1 MKKCISVL
9 TALVMTVTML
19 SGMAFAQDS
28 VSIEVE
34 PAVFLCG
41 DIYNIVWST
50 DKNSTGYVEYT
61 YQGDMYRVYDEEAGV
76 VRTDDYIHTVSV
88 PVDHLDGAGAYTIT
102 SVAVAKRTPYSV
114 EYGASCS
121 TTRSFVGYHGQEE
134 INIWTLSDLHRT
146 PTNGIMSGVLAAA
159 SHLKGGSPDIVMLL
173 GDICNDMQNKD
184 YAEIGIFDTAA
195 QLSGGSVPC
204 VYTRGNHETRGEFSG
219 YLLQY
224 LPSSTGEFYFTFEYG
239 PLSSVVLDFGEDKID
254 THPEYSGLVDYNN
267 YRIEEN
273 DWLNTIDS
281 YTGDPVYRIA
291 FCHGPNIIDHFGF
304 NWIENLS
311 DIGTDILV
319 SGHYH
324 AIQMW
329 EPDGYNSQ
337 YCIDFPIMLDGS
349 HINNI
354 GFNIS
359 QLLLKDGQITCYGV
373 SDSGEDMLDYELTAG
388 QNIKQSTVTAAVS
401 GTTVGSSAE
410 GASAANTEQMY
421 TSDESAFIEISSD
434 KGSSDLESQKG
445 ASADFGFITKPTVF
459 DTGDTYTVAWATT
472 EGQNSMGE
480 VHLIYEG
487 KEMRFTDSEG
497 GTLRCLS
504 NLHAVRIPKKYL
516 ENNKYEVISQQIFR
530 HGAYNSDKGALVTSG
545 YIEFSGYDGQ
555 SEIEML
561 MVSDLGSDRSM
572 IPKIRAAAQDYDV
585 VVFGGNII
593 SDAADDSAVINGLL
607 YNCGMLT
614 GGKIPAVFVRGENE
628 TLGEYAPYL
637 TRIIRNSTRQFYEYV
652 QYGPVS
658 LIVLDTA
665 GLFPDSSSEYNGL
678 ASFETV
684 RQKQQLWLEQQ
695 SYGDA
700 QYKVALAHA
709 PVIHNYL
716 GYKYSMTLNTLGTD
730 LALFGHGG
738 ESEYNDAGFH
748 NQNYVSAVNG
758 MYEQDGTVATLI
770 SFSGGDITVRTLG
783 DNGVQKLTKTFSA
796 SDNDNTASFSDV
808 AYGSWYAD
816 AVKYSASQLVMRGVS
831 ENTFAPTQTLTRAMA
846 VTVLARLA
854 DIDTSAYGETGFE
867 DVASGLYY
875 SGAVAWAHQ
884 QGITNG
890 TDENLFSP
898 DQALTRQQLCAMVYR
913 MYKDRLPQA
922 EESGF
927 DDFDS
932 VSEYAKKAVASLE
945 KAGIINGMGNGKFE
959 PGTPVTRAMLAQI
972 IYKANF

>member
-1 MKKCISVL
+1 MKKYISVI
-9 TALVMTVTML
+9 TAVIMSITML

-28 VSIEVE
+28 ISLEVE

-50 DKNSTGYVEYT
+50 DKNATGYVDYT
-61 YQGDMYRVYDEEAGV
+61 YQGKDYRVYDEEAGV

-88 PVDHLDGAGAYTIT
+88 PVDHLDGAGAYTVT
-102 SVAVAKRTPYSV
+102 SVAVTSRTPYSV
-114 EYGASCS
+114 SYGASCS
-121 TTRSFVGYHGQEE
+121 ATRSFMGYHGQEE

-146 PTNGIMSGVLAAA
+146 PTNGIMSAVLSA
-159 SHLKGGSPDIVMLL
+159 SSYLKGGRPDIVMLL

-239 PLSSVVLDFGEDKID
+239 PMSSVVLDFGEDKID

-267 YRIEEN
+267 YRIQEN

-281 YTGDPVYRIA
+281 YTGDPVYRVA
-291 FCHGPNIIDHFGF
+291 FCHGPNIINHFGF
-304 NWIENLS
+304 NWLENLS
-311 DIGTDILV
+311 DIGTDIMV
-319 SGHYH
+319 AGHYH
-324 AIQMW
+324 SIQMW

-349 HINNI
+349 HVNKT

-359 QLLLKDGQITCYGV
+359 QLLLKNGQITCYGV
-373 SDSGEDMLDYELTAG
+373 SDVGEEKLNYQVTAG
-388 QNIKQSTVTAAVS
+388 QNLKQYTSSVNIA
-401 GTTVGSSAE
+401 GTVGAFSDYSADKE
-410 GASAANTEQMY
+410 TPVQVAAAY
-421 TSDESAFIEISSD
+421 D
-434 KGSSDLESQKG
+434 KPVAETVKS

-545 YIEFSGYDGQ
+545 YIEFSGYNGQ
-555 SEIEML
+555 SDVDML
-561 MVSDLGSDRSM
+561 MVSNLNSDRSM
-572 IPKIRAAAQDYDV
+572 ISKIRSAAQDYDV

-593 SDAADDSAVINGLL
+593 TNAANDSEVINGLL

-637 TRIIRNSTRQFYEYV
+637 TRIVRNSTRQFYEYI

-658 LIVLDTA
+658 VMVLDTA
-665 GLFPDSSSEYNGL
+665 GLYPDSSSEYNGL

-684 RQKQQLWLEQQ
+684 REKQQLWLEQQ

-730 LALFGHGG
+730 VALFGHGG
-738 ESEYNDAGFH
+738 DSAYYDAGFH
-748 NQNYVSAVNG
+748 NQNYVSVVNG
-758 MYEQDGTVATLI
+758 TYTVDGTVATLV
-770 SFSGGDITVRTLG
+770 SFSGGDITVKTLG
-783 DNGVQKLTKTFSA
+783 DNGSQMLTKTFA
-796 SDNDNTASFSDV
+796 AEDNDNVAQFTDVSDL
-808 AYGSWYAD
+808 SWYSD
-816 AVKYSASQLVMRGVS
+816 AVSHVATQLVMRGVS
-831 ENTFAPTQTLTRAMA
+831 EDTFAPTQTLTRGMA

-854 DIDTSAYGETGFE
+854 DINTDAYGDPDFD
-867 DVASGLYY
+867 DVESGCYY
-875 SGAVAWAHQ
+875 TGAVAWAQ
-884 QGITNG
+884 QTGITNG
-890 TDENLFSP
+890 TEQTLFSP
-898 DQALTRQQLCAMVYR
+898 EEPLTRQQLCAMVYR
-913 MYKDRLPQA
+913 MYKDDIPSA
-922 EESGF
+922 DDCKF
-927 DDFDS
+927 DDYDT
-932 VSEYAKKAVASLE
+932 VSEYAKQAVASLQQ
-945 KAGIINGMGNGKFE
+945 AGIIDGMGNNKFE
-959 PGTPVTRAMLAQI
+959 PDTAVTRAMLAQI